1 MDRLERSREART
13 LSYQCRSCS
22 SPRIREC
29 VERIQSKVVQQTSP
43 NPQPTRLS
51 LVEEDRKP
59 PEKRQKATWLQ
70 WLQYIQYIIRSTF
83 PLEVHEACGGQV
95 WQKKTYCPA
104 AKQPLNGMD
113 FCSFCICLFSTCW
126 PSAPVNVCLLFW
138 STISRCTWMSS
149 RFSSSTGTASTE
161 TLAGVCS
168 SWRHRP

>member
-1 MDRLERSREART
+1 MQILLLSQNPRMCWTDSIEGCPTNISKPATDSPFARRGGSKASWKT
-13 LSYQCRSCS
+13 TKSYMTTMVTIYS
-22 SPRIREC
+22 IY
-29 VERIQSKVVQQTSP
+29 
-43 NPQPTRLS
+43 N
-51 LVEEDRKP
+51 
-59 PEKRQKATWLQ
+59 
-70 WLQYIQYIIRSTF
+70 TF
-83 PLEVHEACGGQV
+83 DVPAWGAWSCGGQV